1 MELIDFGPA
10 TATMRRLVLGTRV
23 DQLADPTPCR
33 DYTVGDLVQHIGG
46 LTLAFTGAA
55 HKQPPPGAEQG
66 GTGDASKLETGWRL
80 LIARDLE
87 VLTESW
93 RNPAAYQGTT
103 MAGPVELPGT
113 EAAAVA
119 LNELVVHGWDL
130 AVATGQRYAVDP
142 TSLATC
148 IEFARPFSTPET
160 VDQRGDAFGTVVE
173 VPDDAPALDRLLGM
187 MGRRA
192 DWRATHAVS

>member
-1 MELIDFGPA
+1 MDLIDFGPA
-10 TATMRRLVLGTRV
+10 TATLRRLVLGTRD
-23 DQLADPTPCR
+23 DQLGDPTPCA

-55 HKQPPPGAEQG
+55 HKQPVPGAEQG

-93 RNPAAYQGTT
+93 RNPMAYQGST
-103 MAGPVELPGT
+103 MAGPVELPGS

-119 LNELVVHGWDL
+119 LNEVVVHGWDL
-130 AVATGQRYAVDP
+130 AAATGQRFAVDP
-142 TSLATC
+142 TSLAICT
-148 IEFARPFSTPET
+148 EFARSFSTPET
-160 VDQRGDAFGTVVE
+160 ADMRGDAFGAVIE
-173 VPDDAPALDRLLGM
+173 VPDDAPALTRLLGM
-187 MGRRA
+187 MGRNA
-192 DWRATHAVS
+192 DWRAPHAVS

>member
-1 MELIDFGPA
+1 MDLIDFGPA
-10 TATMRRLVLGTRV
+10 TATMRRLVLGTRE
-23 DQLADPTPCR
+23 DQLGDPTPCS

-55 HKQPPPGAEQG
+55 HKQPVPGAEQG

-93 RNPAAYQGTT
+93 RNPAAYHGST
-103 MAGPVELPGT
+103 MAGPVELPGA
-113 EAAAVA
+113 EAAVVA
-119 LNELVVHGWDL
+119 LNETVVHGWDL
-130 AVATGQRYAVDP
+130 AAATGQRYAVDP
-142 TSLATC
+142 TSLAICTD
-148 IEFARPFSTPET
+148 FARAFSTPENAAM
-160 VDQRGDAFGTVVE
+160 RGDAFGAVIE
-173 VPDDAPALDRLLGM
+173 VPEDAPALTRLLGM

-192 DWRATHAVS
+192 DWRAPHAVS